1 MKISGL
7 WKYEPLAALCEAQAE
22 AMDIG
27 LGVMDDLEK
36 EKDNLRNDK
45 IGLIEELANE
55 KEQMIKELNNEEVL
69 VKELKKSKEFAQERY
84 DRLQQVRYEL
94 TKQREEN
101 AELKGKIK
109 KLEEKASVRYGYN
122 FDRGE
127 WWPTEGTMEDIV
139 SRIPLPLQTMK
150 KA

>member
-55 KEQMIKELNNEEVL
+55 KEQMIKEL
-69 VKELKKSKEFAQERY
+69 K
-84 DRLQQVRYEL
+84 
-94 TKQREEN
+94 
-101 AELKGKIK
+101 
-109 KLEEKASVRYGYN
+109 
-122 FDRGE
+122 
-127 WWPTEGTMEDIV
+127 
-139 SRIPLPLQTMK
+139 
-150 KA
+150 